1 MKMDGFNHTEVI
13 IEGGV
18 IIIKQAKDYSYSS
31 ETIRIP
37 VWAWFRF
44 ASGVDREIENLDKR
58 KPDLADEAFKLMET
72 LNKAKAE
79 ELGA

>member
-37 VWAWFRF
+37 VWAWFKF
-44 ASGVDREIENLDKR
+44 AANVDREIENLDK
-58 KPDLADEAFKLMET
+58 PNLADEAFKLLDT